1 MPVCFNGDRLI
12 VKDGGLSANT
22 FKNAEIGSLFHQ
34 INTVKKPEF
43 IHDLSEGLQR
53 TIQGHKKAYRF
64 TYGAVTG
71 MAKFHCQVRFFI
83 ACKIKCQSGC
93 RVYIFGGSKIF

>member
-22 FKNAEIGSLFHQ
+22 LRNAEIGSLFYQ
-34 INTVKKPEF
+34 INTIKKPEF
-43 IHDLSEGLQR
+43 ISDLSEGLQR

-64 TYGAVTG
+64 TYGAVTA
-71 MAKFHCQVRFFI
+71 MKKFQCQVRFFI
-83 ACKIKCQSGC
+83 ACNFKCHSGC
-93 RVYIFGGSKIF
+93 